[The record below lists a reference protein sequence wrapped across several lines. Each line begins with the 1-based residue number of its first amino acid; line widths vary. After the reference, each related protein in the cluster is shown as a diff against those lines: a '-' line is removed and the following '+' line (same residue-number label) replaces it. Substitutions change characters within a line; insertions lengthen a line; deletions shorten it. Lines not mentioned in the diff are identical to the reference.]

1 MSLMERVR
9 EIGAEGEHVEE
20 RTVAAARGELMR
32 EIARSK
38 PLRKRRSTVRWAG
51 IGIGGLVAGTAV
63 TAIVVGTVLAPSEAP
78 SASAAEVLENAA
90 EVTIRAGDLAVPAGE
105 YLLIRSVS
113 ESVRYW
119 DVDMPAA
126 DGEEWVRFNNG
137 SRADAEAALLTRT
150 VASLYVPADRTGE
163 WVKVNE
169 PSETVKALGDRAE
182 EAMADAEVHLDQP
195 ESDAPETLRVAAGT
209 YEHADGQ
216 DGEGT
221 VTDYLDGRRF
231 WDEMPSTD
239 PRELLDWM
247 RDRVGEPRGSIAS
260 DSSIVET
267 LVDDPSLP
275 LAPPDV
281 RAAVLR
287 TLALLDGSRVLA
299 VDGDVTTIRFEW
311 STEWWTAWRDIEV
324 DTERGLIVGVTDSG
338 AVTEDQSTI
347 DGLPNWQTR
356 TSHQVSVVQSAP

>member
-1 MSLMERVR
+1 M
-9 EIGAEGEHVEE
+9 
-20 RTVAAARGELMR
+20 AAARGELMR

-38 PLRKRRSTVRWAG
+38 PVRKRRSTVRWAG

-63 TAIVVGTVLAPSEAP
+63 TAIVAGTVLAPAEAP
-78 SASAAEVLENAA
+78 SASAAEVLEDAA
-90 EVTIRAGDLAVPAGE
+90 DVTIQAGGLAVPSGG

-113 ESVRYW
+113 ETVRYW

-137 SRADAEAALLTRT
+137 NRADAEAALLTRG

-163 WVKVNE
+163 WVKVKE
-169 PSETVKALGDRAE
+169 PSETVEAFGERAE
-182 EAMADAEVHLDQP
+182 EAMADAEIHFDQP
-195 ESDAPETLRVAAGT
+195 HAPETLRVAAGA
-209 YEHADGQ
+209 YEHVDGQ

-231 WDEMPSTD
+231 WDDMPSTD
-239 PRELLDWM
+239 PREVLSWM
-247 RDRVGEPRGSIAS
+247 RGRLGESADSSAS

-338 AVTEDQSTI
+338 VVTRDQSAI

-356 TSHQVSVVQSAP
+356 TSHQVSVVESAP